1 MGWIRRETEK
11 GTTQYI
17 CPNCH
22 DYHEFREDFGE
33 QTFNEN
39 FVFCRRCGARNG
51 TGTAPTL
58 TPQNEWV
65 SVEERL
71 PELPEKDWCS
81 KMVIS
86 CDKNGHVAP
95 MIWER
100 AQVRGKM
107 IERWK
112 YHWDRIYDGAGIT
125 HWMPLPAPPGEGN
138 NVPNEPPNEPLTW
151 NELGNMVEKPVYI
164 VELEDVESCWV
175 LVHTVDDIKAL
186 FVSAFDQ
193 YDYGNRELYGQ
204 TWLAYRRLPE
214 VSP

>member
-1 MGWIRRETEK
+1 MARAIDSDALKE
-11 GTTQYI
+11 YI
-17 CPNCH
+17 KKT
-22 DYHEFREDFGE
+22 DLTAVER
-33 QTFNEN
+33 
-39 FVFCRRCGARNG
+39 GALLQAISNM
-51 TGTAPTL
+51 PTL
-58 TPQNEWV
+58 TPPNEWV

-125 HWMPLPAPPGEGN
+125 HWMPLPDPPKEG
-138 NVPNEPPNEPLTW
+138 
-151 NELGNMVEKPVYI
+151 
-164 VELEDVESCWV
+164 
-175 LVHTVDDIKAL
+175 
-186 FVSAFDQ
+186 
-193 YDYGNRELYGQ
+193 
-204 TWLAYRRLPE
+204 
-214 VSP
+214 

>member
-1 MGWIRRETEK
+1 MARAI
-11 GTTQYI
+11 
-17 CPNCH
+17 
-22 DYHEFREDFGE
+22 DADAFREWWLENGE
-33 QTFNEN
+33 NEYVYDTN
-39 FVFCRRCGARNG
+39 AFLDSIDNW
-51 TGTAPTL
+51 PTL

-138 NVPNEPPNEPLTW
+138 NVPNEAPNDPLTLK
-151 NELGNMVEKPVYI
+151 ELREMDGVNALWVHNLAFGLHKPRFMLVKN
-164 VELEDVESCWV
+164 VSEDWWTCC
-175 LVHTVDDIKAL
+175 D
-186 FVSAFDQ
+186 FDGFKTFCAA
-193 YDYGNRELYGQ
+193 DYGERYL
-204 TWLAYRRLPE
+204 LYRRPPE